1 MRVLLNK
8 LLAPDP
14 RIKVGQSGFT
24 LVTALFLLIVVSL
37 LSVYLIN
44 FRNVQ
49 QSTVVFG
56 QQGARAMQ
64 AAHTGIEWGI
74 YESVVNGN
82 CAPNAFTASGTA
94 LSAYNISVTC
104 SSSAHT
110 EGAVLIT
117 TYRLTSTAQTGT
129 YGTLDYVY
137 RSMQAT
143 VSIQP
148 PYIHIYQ
155 RVLG

>member
-1 MRVLLNK
+1 MRDLLNK
-8 LLAPDP
+8 HLVPDP
-14 RIKVGQSGFT
+14 RIKVRQSGFT

-82 CAPNAFTASGTA
+82 CVLIPIVFTASGTA
-94 LSAYNISVTC
+94 LSAYNISVSC

-129 YGTLDYVY
+129 YGTLDFVF

-148 PYIHIYQ
+148 Q
-155 RVLG
+155 

>member
-1 MRVLLNK
+1 MRPLDRK
-8 LLAPDP
+8 TSS
-14 RIKVGQSGFT
+14 QSGFT
-24 LVTALFLLIVVSL
+24 LITALFLLIVVAL
-37 LSVYLIN
+37 LSVYMITI
-44 FRNVQ
+44 RNVQ

-64 AAHTGIEWGI
+64 AAHSGLEWGI
-74 YESVVNGN
+74 YEAVVNGL
-82 CAPNAFTASGTA
+82 CVPGTFTATGTA
-94 LSAYNISVTC
+94 LSAFTINVSC

-117 TYRLTSTAQTGT
+117 TYRLTSAVQTSS

-137 RSMQAT
+137 RSLQAT

-148 PYIHIYQ
+148 P
-155 RVLG
+155 

>member
-1 MRVLLNK
+1 MRVLLNR

-64 AAHTGIEWGI
+64 AAHTGLEWGI
-74 YESVVNGN
+74 YEAVVNGL
-82 CAPNAFTASGTA
+82 CAPSTFTATGTA
-94 LSAYNISVTC
+94 LSAFSINVSC

-110 EGAVLIT
+110 EAAVLIT
-117 TYRLTSTAQTGT
+117 TYRLTSTAQTGL

-137 RSMQAT
+137 RSLQAT

-148 PYIHIYQ
+148 P
-155 RVLG
+155 

>member
-1 MRVLLNK
+1 MRLPLVLRPG
-8 LLAPDP
+8 AC
-14 RIKVGQSGFT
+14 QSGFT
-24 LVTALFLLIVVSL
+24 LVTALFLLVIVSL
-37 LSVYLIN
+37 LGVYLIN
-44 FRNVQ
+44 FRKVQ
-49 QSTVVFG
+49 QSTVVYG
-56 QQGARAMQ
+56 QQGARPMH

-82 CAPNAFTASGTA
+82 CAPNAFTATGIA
-94 LSAYNISVTC
+94 LSAYNISVNC

-117 TYRLTSTAQTGT
+117 TYRLTSTAQTGI

-148 PYIHIYQ
+148 P
-155 RVLG
+155 

>member
-1 MRVLLNK
+1 MRVLRYK
-8 LLAPDP
+8 RLAPDP
-14 RIKVGQSGFT
+14 RLEVRQSGFT

-64 AAHTGIEWGI
+64 AAQTGIEWGI

-82 CAPNAFTASGTA
+82 CVLNPPFTASGTA

-148 PYIHIYQ
+148 P
-155 RVLG
+155 

>member
-1 MRVLLNK
+1 MRILLNK
-8 LLAPDP
+8 RLAADS
-14 RIKVGQSGFT
+14 RIKVRQSGFT

-56 QQGARAMQ
+56 QQGARAML
-64 AAHTGIEWGI
+64 AAHAGIEWGI

-82 CAPNAFTASGTA
+82 CAPNAFSAPGTA

-110 EGAVLIT
+110 EGAVLIN

-148 PYIHIYQ
+148 P
-155 RVLG
+155 

>member
-1 MRVLLNK
+1 MRLPLI
-8 LLAPDP
+8 LRP
-14 RIKVGQSGFT
+14 GTCQSGFT

-64 AAHTGIEWGI
+64 AAHAGIEWGI

-82 CAPNAFTASGTA
+82 CALNTLFTTSGTA
-94 LSAYNISVTC
+94 LSAYNIIVDC
-104 SSSAHT
+104 SLSAHT

-148 PYIHIYQ
+148 P
-155 RVLG
+155 

>member
-1 MRVLLNK
+1 MRLLLNRR
-8 LLAPDP
+8 LVADP
-14 RIKVGQSGFT
+14 QIKARQSGFT

-64 AAHTGIEWGI
+64 AAQTGIEWGI

-82 CAPNAFTASGTA
+82 CGPNVFTASGTA
-94 LSAYNISVTC
+94 LSAYNINVTC

-110 EGAVLIT
+110 EAAVLIT

-148 PYIHIYQ
+148 P
-155 RVLG
+155 

>member
-8 LLAPDP
+8 RLAPDP
-14 RIKVGQSGFT
+14 RIKVRQSGFT

-82 CAPNAFTASGTA
+82 CALNTLFTASGTA
-94 LSAYNISVTC
+94 LSAYNISVDC
-104 SSSAHT
+104 SSSTHT
-110 EGAVLIT
+110 EGTVLIT
-117 TYRLTSTAQTGT
+117 TYRLTSEAQTGT

-148 PYIHIYQ
+148 P
-155 RVLG
+155 

>member
-1 MRVLLNK
+1 MRVIQNK
-8 LLAPDP
+8 HLAPDP
-14 RIKVGQSGFT
+14 RIKTGQPGFT

-56 QQGARAMQ
+56 QQGARALQ
-64 AAHTGIEWGI
+64 AAHAGIEWGI
-74 YESVVNGN
+74 YESVKNGN
-82 CAPNAFTASGTA
+82 CAPTTFTAPGTA

-104 SSSAHT
+104 SLSAHT

-117 TYRLTSTAQTGT
+117 TYRLTSEAQTGT

-148 PYIHIYQ
+148 P
-155 RVLG
+155 

>member
-1 MRVLLNK
+1 MRVLRNK
-8 LLAPDP
+8 RLAPDP
-14 RIKVGQSGFT
+14 RIKVRQSGFT

-74 YESVVNGN
+74 YESVVNGS
-82 CAPNAFTASGTA
+82 CPMLPPPAFTATGTA
-94 LSAYNISVTC
+94 LSAYNISVEC
-104 SSSAHT
+104 FKSEHT
-110 EGAVLIT
+110 EGALLIT

-148 PYIHIYQ
+148 P
-155 RVLG
+155 

>member
-1 MRVLLNK
+1 M
-8 LLAPDP
+8 
-14 RIKVGQSGFT
+14 
-24 LVTALFLLIVVSL
+24 TALFLLTVVSL

-49 QSTVVFG
+49 QSTVVYG

-74 YESVVNGN
+74 YESVVNSN
-82 CAPNAFTASGTA
+82 CAPNAFTATGTA
-94 LSAYNISVTC
+94 LNAYNISVTC
-104 SSSAHT
+104 SSSSHT
-110 EGAVLIT
+110 EGALLIN

-137 RSMQAT
+137 RSVQAT

-148 PYIHIYQ
+148 P
-155 RVLG
+155 

>member
-8 LLAPDP
+8 RLAPDP
-14 RIKVGQSGFT
+14 RIKVRQSGFT

-74 YESVVNGN
+74 YESVVNGICVLN
-82 CAPNAFTASGTA
+82 PPFTASGTA

-104 SSSAHT
+104 SSSVHT
-110 EGAVLIT
+110 EGTVLVT
-117 TYRLTSTAQTGT
+117 TYRLTSEAQTGT

-148 PYIHIYQ
+148 P
-155 RVLG
+155 

>member
-1 MRVLLNK
+1 MRGLLNK
-8 LLAPDP
+8 RLAADP
-14 RIKVGQSGFT
+14 RIKVRQSGFT

-64 AAHTGIEWGI
+64 AAHAGIEWGI

-82 CAPNAFTASGTA
+82 CAPNTFTASGIA
-94 LSAYNISVTC
+94 LSAFNISVDC
-104 SSSAHT
+104 SPSTHI
-110 EGAVLIT
+110 EGAVVIT
-117 TYRLTSTAQTGT
+117 TYRLTSTAETGT

-148 PYIHIYQ
+148 P
-155 RVLG
+155 

>member
-8 LLAPDP
+8 RVAPDP
-14 RIKVGQSGFT
+14 RIKVRQSGFT

-82 CAPNAFTASGTA
+82 CVPNAFTASGTA

-117 TYRLTSTAQTGT
+117 TYRLTSEAQTGT

-137 RSMQAT
+137 RRMQAT

-148 PYIHIYQ
+148 P
-155 RVLG
+155 

>member
-1 MRVLLNK
+1 MRVIQNK
-8 LLAPDP
+8 RLAPDP
-14 RIKVGQSGFT
+14 RLEVRQSGFT

-64 AAHTGIEWGI
+64 AAHAGIEWGI

-82 CAPNAFTASGTA
+82 CALNTLFTASGTA

-104 SSSAHT
+104 DPPSAHT

-148 PYIHIYQ
+148 P
-155 RVLG
+155 

>member
-1 MRVLLNK
+1 MRAYLERRLVS
-8 LLAPDP
+8 DP
-14 RIKVGQSGFT
+14 RIKTGQSGFT

-64 AAHTGIEWGI
+64 AAHAGIEWGI

-82 CAPNAFTASGTA
+82 CIPTAFTASGTA

-148 PYIHIYQ
+148 P
-155 RVLG
+155 

>member
-1 MRVLLNK
+1 MRVLLNE
-8 LLAPDP
+8 LLAPDS
-14 RIKVGQSGFT
+14 RIKVRQSGFT

-82 CAPNAFTASGTA
+82 CVLIPIVFTASGTA
-94 LSAYNISVTC
+94 LSAYNISVSC

-129 YGTLDYVY
+129 YGTLDYVF

-148 PYIHIYQ
+148 P
-155 RVLG
+155 

>member
-8 LLAPDP
+8 RLEPNP
-14 RIKVGQSGFT
+14 RIKVRQSGFT

-74 YESVVNGN
+74 YESVVNGI
-82 CAPNAFTASGTA
+82 CPFDIIFFATGTA
-94 LSAYNISVTC
+94 LSAYSINVKC
-104 SSSAHT
+104 SPSAHT
-110 EGAVLIT
+110 EAAVLIT
-117 TYRLTSTAQTGT
+117 TYRLTSEAQTGT

-148 PYIHIYQ
+148 P
-155 RVLG
+155 

>member
-1 MRVLLNK
+1 
-8 LLAPDP
+8 
-14 RIKVGQSGFT
+14 
-24 LVTALFLLIVVSL
+24 
-37 LSVYLIN
+37 
-44 FRNVQ
+44 
-49 QSTVVFG
+49 
-56 QQGARAMQ
+56 MQ

-82 CAPNAFTASGTA
+82 CVLIPIVFTASGTA
-94 LSAYNISVTC
+94 LSAYNISVSC

-148 PYIHIYQ
+148 P
-155 RVLG
+155 